1 MIVRTENNTLFG
13 GYFPK
18 GFDRA
23 DLNISISAVTFLFHL
38 APLRLK
44 VFPVKVAGVTG
55 GFSVG
60 RYISPPYGDLILA
73 SGGYGKENLGV
84 VYRGSPGELV
94 PEIDFVIETVE
105 IYQCRLSMK

>member
-18 GFDRA
+18 GFNRM
-23 DLNISISAVTFLFHL
+23 NSTSSVTFLFHL
-38 APLRLK
+38 APLRPK
-44 VFPVKVAGVTG
+44 VFPVKVAGTTG

-60 RYISPPYGDLILA
+60 RYISPPYRDLILA
-73 SGGYGKENLGV
+73 SGGFGKENLGV

-105 IYQCRLSMK
+105 VYQCKLSMK